1 MIKNYLLPLPL
12 FILFSC
18 AIAPPTY
25 IPELDGGDIAKN
37 KVYIIRDTGSSDK
50 PSMVEVKI
58 NDISF
63 GSILAT
69 EVAFTDINQ
78 SKNTI
83 TSTYTN
89 LKNAKCSEA
98 SVDFD
103 ASPDESYYFIVFNQ
117 SPHSRLPACIQM
129 YQTDLANFQ
138 KTRRNA
144 LTRAESNAGDLAA
157 SFVGEVIL
165 GLP

>member
-25 IPELDGGDIAKN
+25 IPELDDGDIAKN
-37 KVYIIRDTGSSDK
+37 KVYVIRDTGSSDK

-89 LKNAKCSEA
+89 IKNANK
-98 SVDFD
+98 
-103 ASPDESYYFIVFNQ
+103 PIIIPQTTES
-117 SPHSRLPACIQM
+117 SM
-129 YQTDLANFQ
+129 
-138 KTRRNA
+138 
-144 LTRAESNAGDLAA
+144 
-157 SFVGEVIL
+157 
-165 GLP
+165 

>member
-12 FILFSC
+12 FILYSC

-25 IPELDGGDIAKN
+25 IPELDDGEIAKN

-50 PSMVEVKI
+50 PSRIEVKI
-58 NDISF
+58 NDIPF
-63 GSILAT
+63 GTIQAT

-78 SKNTI
+78 AKNTI

-89 LKNAKCSEA
+89 LKNARCSEA
-98 SVDFD
+98 YVNFD

-157 SFVGEVIL
+157 SFIGEVIL